1 MAEQI
6 KIKGSAEVPMM
17 FVDRKIKKSLLEA
30 DIEESRRYLDENL
43 GRLAALSTI
52 IEGNGKPLGVTA
64 NQDVAARALDPHLLE
79 ETGRSPNRV
88 GRISLQGLPLPVQKM
103 AILQEKARMLQA
115 KGQEASPAAIMTAYN
130 GEDQAKMREKT
141 GKDYVGWLS
150 QALIDIALTPGNE
163 EAKKMFGPLL
173 EVNSRNRR

>member
-6 KIKGSAEVPMM
+6 KIRGSAEVPMRI
-17 FVDRKIKKSLLEA
+17 VDRKIKKTLLQD

-64 NQDVAARALDPHLLE
+64 NQDVAARALDSHLLE
-79 ETGRSPNRV
+79 EIGRSPNRV
-88 GRISLQGLPLPVQKM
+88 GRISLQGLPLPTQKM
-103 AILQEKARMLQA
+103 AIIQEKARMLQA

-130 GEDQAKMREKT
+130 GENQEEMKRKT
-141 GKDYVGWLS
+141 GKNYVEWLS

-163 EAKKMFGPLL
+163 EAKALMAPLL

>member
-1 MAEQI
+1 MAQDI
-6 KIKGSAEVPMM
+6 KIRGSADSPYRI
-17 FVDRKIKKSLLEA
+17 VDRKIKKTLLQD

-52 IEGNGKPLGVTA
+52 IEGNGKPLGVTSG
-64 NQDVAARALDPHLLE
+64 QDVAARALDPHLLE
-79 ETGRSPNRV
+79 ETGRLPNKV
-88 GRISLQGLPLPVQKM
+88 GRISMQGLPLSVQKM
-103 AILQEKARMLQA
+103 AIIQEKARMLQA

-130 GEDQAKMREKT
+130 GEDQAKMKEKT
-141 GKDYVGWLS
+141 GKDYIGWLS

-163 EAKKMFGPLL
+163 EAKAMFGPLL